1 MASAIEKIKPC
12 STGKRSARGNTH
24 AQELAAAAI
33 HFQQFTRAA
42 EELLAE
48 VRRGTARF
56 PEEPQ
61 HRGETDGL
69 RAQGED
75 GGTTWASCG
84 PLQGA
89 APGRA
94 IHDFAPQQIGLADEL
109 GGVRRGGMRV
119 DLAGRSDLLQRAI
132 TQQGNAVG
140 ERHGFFLIV
149 SDKRKVIPTAR
160 CRLSIRPASAC
171 ADWQSSA
178 ERGSSSR
185 RSRGRLTSARARAT
199 RCCWPPLNLDG
210 REAANSCIFTMRS
223 ASSTRPP
230 ISVAEVF
237 LDAQAIGDV
246 LSARLNAGITRSAGT
261 TVFTRRL

>member
-1 MASAIEKIKPC
+1 MASGRKEENGGTIW
-12 STGKRSARGNTH
+12 
-24 AQELAAAAI
+24 AAA
-33 HFQQFTRAA
+33 
-42 EELLAE
+42 
-48 VRRGTARF
+48 
-56 PEEPQ
+56 
-61 HRGETDGL
+61 
-69 RAQGED
+69 
-75 GGTTWASCG
+75 G

-94 IHDFAPQQIGLADEL
+94 IHDFAPQPNWSADEL

-160 CRLSIRPASAC
+160 CRAFNSPCISLRRLGI
-171 ADWQSSA
+171 
-178 ERGSSSR
+178 ERGKEARSSR

-199 RCCWPPLNLDG
+199 RCCWPPLNLERTRS
-210 REAANSCIFTMRS
+210 REFLHLHHCGS

-230 ISVAEVF
+230 ISVAEF
-237 LDAQAIGDV
+237 SGRA
-246 LSARLNAGITRSAGT
+246 SHRRRSRARLKCGNNA
-261 TVFTRRL
+261 